1 MIFLTGATGFLG
13 SHVAEKLVENGHKV
27 RCSIRRTS
35 NKRWI
40 NSIDVETVELDL
52 GTARQAVQSNLD
64 KELTPDNLA
73 GVTPLVKQLQYRDQ
87 RRRQRYTKALEGV
100 EIVIHCGGLTSARN
114 EDEFMAV
121 NAAGTAEL
129 AKAASAAGVARF
141 IYISSLAARGPDG
154 ASGPVTP
161 YGRSKLLGERL
172 LEENKG
178 DMTTVVLRPG
188 GIYGARDSA
197 LLPLFQMAT
206 RGWMVVPRSEVPLQ
220 PVYVSDVVTATIA
233 AIDAPTVDKP
243 VEIAGVQKHRWEDL
257 AQVVGAAVGDGVR
270 VVRVPMA
277 FLRAAGLVSE
287 LGAKLVG
294 RLPAVDRR
302 KVRDIGHHSW
312 TCDIEEAGRLLE
324 GWKPRVE
331 LNDGM
336 SRTFVWYRQAGW
348 M

>member
-52 GTARQAVQSNLD
+52 GTARQALQSDAAEEPKSN
-64 KELTPDNLA
+64 E
-73 GVTPLVKQLQYRDQ
+73 GSVTPP
-87 RRRQRYTKALEGV
+87 KALEGV

-206 RGWMVVPRSEVPLQ
+206 RGWMIVPRSEVPLQ